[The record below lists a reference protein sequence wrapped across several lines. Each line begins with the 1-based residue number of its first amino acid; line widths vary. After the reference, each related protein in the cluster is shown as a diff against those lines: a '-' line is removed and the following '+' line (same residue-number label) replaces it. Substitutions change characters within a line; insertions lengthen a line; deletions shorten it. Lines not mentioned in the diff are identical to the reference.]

1 MSASKGWKLKE
12 DSETKMIVWFA
23 DGNIRTM
30 YSIDWNYKFSMTK
43 KRETGL
49 ARFYKKIEDYGEK
62 ATTVEIYEMN
72 TRTRI
77 AKFYKG
83 VEIEI
88 NQKESL

>member
-1 MSASKGWKLKE
+1 MSISKGWKLKL

-23 DGNIRTM
+23 DGNVRTM

-43 KRETGL
+43 KREIGL

-62 ATTVEIYEMN
+62 ATTVEIYEMS
-72 TRTRI
+72 TGMRI
-77 AKFYKG
+77 AKFYKA